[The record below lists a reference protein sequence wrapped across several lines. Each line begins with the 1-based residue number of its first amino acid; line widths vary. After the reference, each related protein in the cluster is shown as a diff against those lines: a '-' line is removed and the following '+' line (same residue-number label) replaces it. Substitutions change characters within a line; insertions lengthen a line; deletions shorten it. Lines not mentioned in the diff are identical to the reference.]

1 MYQDD
6 PVLEPTSEYPRI
18 ESVFLQLWVQEV
30 SMEELVRLRAC
41 MEEEGR
47 MDAEGQVVS
56 VAEGRVVPMAVH
68 ADNQEISQPDE

>member
-1 MYQDD
+1 MYPDT
-6 PVLEPTSEYPRI
+6 PVFGPVSEYSKI
-18 ESVFLQLWVQEV
+18 ESVSPQLRMQEV
-30 SMEELVRLRAC
+30 SMEELVRLRGC